1 MKLVKPVM
9 YSPAARPSSARAAPA
24 KKRKQSAMGG
34 ISSDFVAP
42 SGLPTFSDSM
52 RASSSPCSSIA
63 LASLS
68 RRSLRSRGVL
78 SNHTSSYAL
87 RAAAT
92 ARSTS
97 CSLPFGTC
105 AMTLPVAG
113 LMISCVSPPVPGVH
127 SPPMNISWRFNVVLT
142 FPSLLPFCLGL
153 RRNLAQRRAQDVES
167 FVKVLVGDGQRHQRP
182 DDVVVRAGAKQDEAL
197 FSRDHEDSRGLLV
210 GGFLGC
216 PVAHQLHTCHR
227 TYHADIAHDVV
238 LGLPALHALFDYGAD
253 PHRPLGQLFV
263 AHDVHHRHAGGARDG
278 VAAVGSA
285 ETTGIRGVHSLGAAD
300 DAGKREPGRQALCH
314 CHKVWLHARV
324 LDGEELAGAPEPALD

>member
-9 YSPAARPSSARAAPA
+9 YSPAARPSSGRAAPA

-42 SGLPTFSDSM
+42 RGLPTFSDSM

-78 SNHTSSYAL
+78 LDQTSSYAL

-97 CSLPFGTC
+97 CSVPLGTC

-113 LMISCVSPPVPGVH
+113 LMISWVSPPVPGVH

-142 FPSLLPFCLGL
+142 FPSLAVFGL
-153 RRNLAQRRAQDVES
+153 YVAGDLAQRGAQDVEP
-167 FVKVLVGDGQRHQRP
+167 FVKLLVRDRQRHERSE
-182 DDVVVRAGAKQDEAL
+182 DVVVRAGAEQDQAL
-197 FSRDHEDSRGLLV
+197 VSGDCEDAGGFLV
-210 GGFLGC
+210 GGLFRGA
-216 PVAHQLHTCHR
+216 VAHQLHPGHG
-227 TYHADIAHDVV
+227 AHDADVTDEVV
-238 LGLPALHALFDYGAD
+238 LGLPAPHAL
-253 PHRPLGQLFV
+253 PHG
-263 AHDVHHRHAGGARDG
+263 
-278 VAAVGSA
+278 
-285 ETTGIRGVHSLGAAD
+285 
-300 DAGKREPGRQALCH
+300 
-314 CHKVWLHARV
+314 
-324 LDGEELAGAPEPALD
+324 